1 MNATQFPFLHIDH
14 SQLGGHSSVFFKVSA
29 DEKDSWKNNIFH
41 NSRYGIFCLADHKL
55 ELISKG
61 LNTNK
66 FRKCKCI
73 DEETA
78 LQKIAQ
84 WIEKF

>member
-1 MNATQFPFLHIDH
+1 MFPYLHIDR
-14 SQLGGHSSVFFKVSA
+14 STLGNSTSVFFRVSA
-29 DEKDSWKNNIFH
+29 DAKDAWPYDIFH
-41 NSRYGIFCLADHKL
+41 NSRYGIFCLRDHKL

-61 LNTNK
+61 LKTTK

-78 LQKIAQ
+78 LHKMQQ
-84 WIEKF
+84 WMGKFM